1 MSAALRSVESTEDDR
16 GVKMSS
22 IGVFR
27 DLAEFFLPIGYVGV
41 AIAVLC
47 AIVAAI
53 ALARGAAGA
62 SGGAVAVWLVGAM
75 LSLASGFAG
84 MWIPALISVG
94 ALIVALVAG
103 GLLRGVVNAFAARPE
118 PVRQARPAPAP
129 AVAPSAPT
137 PTAAST
143 STATATVTTATV
155 AASNAAAGAQP
166 ALAA

>member
-1 MSAALRSVESTEDDR
+1 M
-16 GVKMSS
+16 
-22 IGVFR
+22 FR

-118 PVRQARPAPAP
+118 PVRQARPAPVPTA
-129 AVAPSAPT
+129 APSATTPVVASALT
-137 PTAAST
+137 AATTVTETSIPTA
-143 STATATVTTATV
+143 TTATV
-155 AASNAAAGAQP
+155 AASNAAPGAQP